1 MRTNLGQAEDR
12 KRTYEGP
19 HRQKVQ
25 FYQSFCVVFAKSI
38 VISISIGETSESP
51 VQLIGKHQNNEMSSR
66 TLLQYTIW

>member
-25 FYQSFCVVFAKSI
+25 FYQTNF
-38 VISISIGETSESP
+38 SIGEEYNHAIKCVVTNS
-51 VQLIGKHQNNEMSSR
+51 LYLMLHDMWIR
-66 TLLQYTIW
+66 